1 MTHLELIDALFAGTV
16 GNPHNPKHRIF
27 MQGRKP
33 YALVALDL
41 IRWEPDWIHISE
53 IYALRRGG
61 GRKAL
66 ELITARADAL
76 GVTLH
81 LYAQPLEPLYGG
93 GKKAGILMGKRKLKA
108 WYKQFGF
115 KPTGPVDEMVRYPM
129 DPRAQ

>member
-1 MTHLELIDALFAGTV
+1 
-16 GNPHNPKHRIF
+16 
-27 MQGRKP
+27 MQGRDP

-41 IRWEPDWIHISE
+41 IRWEPGWIHVSE

-66 ELITARADAL
+66 ELLVARADAL

-81 LYAQPLEPLYGG
+81 LYAQPLEAAPSG
-93 GKKAGILMGKRKLKA
+93 GKRLSKRKLKA

-115 KPTGPVDEMVRYPM
+115 QPTGPVDEMIRYPV
-129 DPRAQ
+129 DPRGI

>member
-1 MTHLELIDALFAGTV
+1 MTHLELIDALFAGTAE
-16 GNPHNPKHRIF
+16 NPLNPRQRVF
-27 MQGRKP
+27 MQGRDP

-41 IRWEPDWIHISE
+41 IRWEPDWIHVSE

-66 ELITARADAL
+66 ELLVARADAL

-93 GKKAGILMGKRKLKA
+93 GKKAGKRMSKRQLKA
-108 WYKQFGF
+108 WYRQFGF
-115 KPTGPVDEMVRYPM
+115 EPTGPVDEMIRYPGEM
-129 DPRAQ
+129 K